1 MNKFIKLMVILSTF
15 SLSIDAK
22 LFRVY
27 NLNHKGVKQ
36 YLVSAVRRYST
47 KRDAIKFVW
56 CDMAKKDDIYVF
68 WFTYSSYR
76 HLLDDGKSYG
86 VTYIDSIPMF
96 LYGKRYK
103 NILQKRNQRITIDVF
118 HPHKFPL
125 LIFDPIQ
132 EKIELHGDTLKVYRY
147 K

>member
-1 MNKFIKLMVILSTF
+1 MVILSTF

-56 CDMAKKDDIYVF
+56 CDMEKKDDIYVF

-86 VTYIDSIPMF
+86 VTYIDSVPMF
-96 LYGKRYK
+96 LYGNKR
-103 NILQKRNQRITIDVF
+103 IAIDVF

>member
-56 CDMAKKDDIYVF
+56 CDMEKKDDIYVF

-86 VTYIDSIPMF
+86 VTYIDSVPMF
-96 LYGKRYK
+96 LESD
-103 NILQKRNQRITIDVF
+103 IRIS
-118 HPHKFPL
+118 
-125 LIFDPIQ
+125 
-132 EKIELHGDTLKVYRY
+132 YRKEISESPSMY
-147 K
+147 FIHINSLF